1 MSHQIRTK
9 DAAPALMNNFISHQ
23 IGRMG
28 IIVKINFT
36 QLPLSSDEVLDDDFP
51 DELELLFDVEVL
63 GSSL

>member
-9 DAAPALMNNFISHQ
+9 DAAPALMNNLISHQ

-36 QLPLSSDEVLDDDFP
+36 QLPLSSDEVLDDDLSDDF
-51 DELELLFDVEVL
+51 
-63 GSSL
+63 